1 MKKLILLLKESVL
14 LVKKH
19 KIYFLLPLL
28 VCLALLALLAFH
40 IGPGIA
46 ISFIYAG
53 I

>member
-1 MKKLILLLKESVL
+1 MKKMMLMIRESL
-14 LVKKH
+14 SLVRKH

-28 VCLALLALLAFH
+28 LFLAVLTLLAFQV
-40 IGPGIA
+40 GPGIA